1 MEILHNVMFIFWLYT
16 QDLRECCCKSRSTR
30 YDAQWTFKAIGLQHH
45 HHIDCIVYAV
55 HYRLLLNDRMIET
68 QWYRT
73 RWSIGF
79 DDRSSTL
86 PHSSMYLVVVW
97 HSIAN
102 HFQDALIRH
111 IIIIISPCRPPSSHN
126 VHQYISCNIG
136 ATLRSIDVTEHRCYV
151 RRTLAVAITLFV
163 RLGSMIWVLRCSQYP
178 STVICSSQF
187 TYWWWGW
194 WQWWW

>member
-1 MEILHNVMFIFWLYT
+1 
-16 QDLRECCCKSRSTR
+16 
-30 YDAQWTFKAIGLQHH
+30 
-45 HHIDCIVYAV
+45 
-55 HYRLLLNDRMIET
+55 MIEI
-68 QWYRT
+68 QWYWT

-126 VHQYISCNIG
+126 VHQYISCSIG
-136 ATLRSIDVTEHRCYV
+136 ATFRSIDVTEHRCYV

-178 STVICSSQF
+178 STVICTSQMDDEDGDNDGDKQVSF
-187 TYWWWGW
+187 WSISLLHYKADLKMLCY
-194 WQWWW
+194 